1 MVEEAHRSIIFYSFN
16 QPSKTKNDKYYP
28 WCTGL

>member
-28 WCTGL
+28 